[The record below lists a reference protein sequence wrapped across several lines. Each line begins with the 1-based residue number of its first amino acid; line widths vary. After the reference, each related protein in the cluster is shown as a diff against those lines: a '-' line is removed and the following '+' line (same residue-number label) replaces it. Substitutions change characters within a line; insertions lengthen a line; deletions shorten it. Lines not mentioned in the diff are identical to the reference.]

1 MKAAPIK
8 LHTSLLLSALG
19 VGAFLIAWEVVA
31 RSGVVPARLIPSPSA
46 VPGAFIAEFQSG
58 MWQRMVVASLSHYLT
73 GLLLGTFLGVSAGA
87 AAALWGWWDAFQ
99 AWVVRMLRPIPS
111 IAWIPF
117 AIIWFGVSEAAA
129 TFLIALTVFWIN
141 YYAAYSA
148 VRGVDKDLIELG
160 YAFGQGGLIPRLFK
174 IILPGALPGILSGVR
189 AGLGQGWMTVVAAE
203 LFGIAG
209 LGMRMSDA
217 SGLLATHIV
226 VLYMVT
232 IAALYGVCDFLFM
245 QVQQRVL
252 AWQR

>member
-1 MKAAPIK
+1 MRQPLK
-8 LHTSLLLSALG
+8 LHTSVALSALG
-19 VGAFLIAWEVVA
+19 VAVFLLAWEALA
-31 RSGVVPARLIPSPSA
+31 RSGVVPSGLLPSPSA
-46 VPGAFIAEFQSG
+46 VPAAFVAEVRAG
-58 MWQRMVVASLSHYLT
+58 TWQAMVLASLSHYLS
-73 GLLLGTFLGVSAGA
+73 GLFLGTVLGIAFGTA
-87 AAALWGWWDAFQ
+87 AAMWGVWDAAQ

-117 AIIWFGVSEAAA
+117 AIIWFGVSESAA

-141 YYAAYSA
+141 YYASYAA

-174 IILPGALPGILSGVR
+174 IVLPGALPGILSGVR

-209 LGMRMSDA
+209 LGSRMSDA
-217 SGLLATHIV
+217 SGLLATNIV

-252 AWQR
+252 AWQK

>member
-1 MKAAPIK
+1 MRQPLK
-8 LHTSLLLSALG
+8 LHSSIALSALG
-19 VGAFLIAWEVVA
+19 VGAFLLAWEALA
-31 RSGVVPARLIPSPSA
+31 RSGVVPAGLLPSPSA
-46 VPGAFIAEFQSG
+46 VPGAFLAEFRSG
-58 MWQRMVVASLSHYLT
+58 TWQAMVFASLSHYLS
-73 GLLLGTFLGVSAGA
+73 GLALGTVLGITFGTA
-87 AAALWGWWDAFQ
+87 AATWGVWDAFQ

-117 AIIWFGVSEAAA
+117 AIIWFGVSKSAA

-141 YYAAYSA
+141 YYATYSA

-160 YAFGQGGLIPRLFK
+160 QAFGQGGLIPRLFK
-174 IILPGALPGILSGVR
+174 IVLPGALPGILSGVR

-203 LFGIAG
+203 LFGISG
-209 LGMRMSDA
+209 LGARMSDA

-252 AWQR
+252 AWQK

>member
-1 MKAAPIK
+1 MRKN
-8 LHTSLLLSALG
+8 LSLRASLPLSILG
-19 VGAFLIAWEVVA
+19 VAVFLLAWEILA
-31 RSGVVPARLIPSPSA
+31 RSGIVPARLLPSPSS
-46 VPGAFIAEFQSG
+46 VPAAFMTEFASG
-58 MWQRMVVASLSHYLT
+58 TWPEMVGASLSHYLT
-73 GLLLGTFLGVSAGA
+73 GLTLGTLLGVSFGT
-87 AAALWGWWDAFQ
+87 AAALWGVWDALQ

-129 TFLIALTVFWIN
+129 SFLIALTVFWIN
-141 YYAAYSA
+141 YYASYAA
-148 VRGVDKDLIELG
+148 VRGVDKDLVELG
-160 YAFGQGGLIPRLFK
+160 YAFGQGGLFPRLFK

-203 LFGIAG
+203 LFGIPG
-209 LGMRMSDA
+209 LGMRMMEA

-232 IAALYGVCDFLFM
+232 IAALYGVSDFLFM

-252 AWQR
+252 AWQK